1 MIVANGEDKDVIAVS
16 KSGRIK
22 KFNTSLFNGTTQN
35 IRGQEYFPKNETMF
49 IESSQDKYVTFVTN
63 DNKTLSCDTSVLKCG
78 GKTSTGR
85 VGIKLDDD
93 DIVIKA
99 IFRDVKPSVVSTFGT
114 KGKKTSL
121 TTR

>member
-1 MIVANGEDKDVIAVS
+1 
-16 KSGRIK
+16 
-22 KFNTSLFNGTTQN
+22 
-35 IRGQEYFPKNETMF
+35 MF

-114 KGKKTSL
+114 KGKKISL